1 MIRQRALAHD
11 EQLKSMDESMVEA
24 ELARAAALFD
34 AASYH
39 AAHEVL
45 DELWEQARPADQDFF
60 KGLIQACIA
69 LHHHQLGN
77 VDGARKLY
85 SGHRRYL
92 ARYLPAHRRVDVAAL
107 LADMQTFLEPLVRA
121 RPGEEPTFDVARA
134 PRLRRTA

>member
-1 MIRQRALAHD
+1 MEEREIARELSRAG
-11 EQLKSMDESMVEA
+11 E
-24 ELARAAALFD
+24 LFD
-34 AASYH
+34 TCEYH

-45 DELWEQARPADQDFF
+45 DELWQQAPPEEQDFF

-92 ARYLPAHRRVDVAAL
+92 GRFLPAHRGLDLVAFLAQMQAAL
-107 LADMQTFLEPLVRA
+107 GPLVRA
-121 RPGEEPTFDVARA
+121 QPGREPPFDAARRPKLDFGPVR
-134 PRLRRTA
+134 